1 MSYLLDTNVVSET
14 RRRTPDPNM
23 LAWFDAV
30 DHRDLFVSV
39 LTIGELTMGIE
50 RRRHTDPRTADA
62 LAHWLNGIETL
73 FADQLVPIDA
83 AIAATWGGLN
93 AARPLPTIDSLLA
106 ATAIVKG
113 LTLVTRNVKDV
124 AETGVSILNPWQ
136 TGPDT

>member
-14 RRRTPDPNM
+14 RKRTPDTNV

-39 LTIGELTMGIE
+39 LTIGEMIMGIE
-50 RRRHTDPRTADA
+50 RRRRADPRAADA
-62 LAHWLNGIETL
+62 LAHWLNGIESF
-73 FADQLVPIDA
+73 FADRLVPIDA
-83 AIAATWGGLN
+83 AIASTWGGLN
-93 AARPLPTIDSLLA
+93 AARTLPTIDSLLA

-124 AETGVSILNPWQ
+124 AGTGVSILNPWD
-136 TGPDT
+136 GAA